1 MKGMMNFEWRIG
13 WKVDRLSR
21 YWNTIRGQCL
31 VDFDGE
37 SWIPLEISLSSKR
50 IGKRL

>member
-21 YWNTIRGQCL
+21 YWNTDKGAMFGGFRWRKL
-31 VDFDGE
+31 VD
-37 SWIPLEISLSSKR
+37 SL
-50 IGKRL
+50 GNFPFF